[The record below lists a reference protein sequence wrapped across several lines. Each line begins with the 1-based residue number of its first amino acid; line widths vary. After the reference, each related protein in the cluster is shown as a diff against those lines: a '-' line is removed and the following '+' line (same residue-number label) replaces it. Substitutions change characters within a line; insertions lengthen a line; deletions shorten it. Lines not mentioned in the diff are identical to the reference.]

1 MSDNIIWF
9 ETLDSTNS
17 EANRRMEDA
26 EDFTV
31 YAARF
36 QTNGRGQ
43 KGNTWES
50 AVGENLTFSILVKP
64 AGLKAEDQ
72 FLLSEVAAL
81 GVVSYLTSKGLEA
94 KIKWPNDIYVFDN
107 KICGILIE
115 HYLGS
120 DKLSASILG
129 IGLNLNQKKFASAAP
144 NPTSLFLETG
154 KIYKLEDE
162 LILLSRFIKR
172 FYNMINQNAYEQ
184 MADTINNEY
193 LSRLYRLREFHFYED
208 AGTNEIFEAQIVG
221 IDQNACL
228 LLERRG
234 GEVESYAFKEIKYVL
249 NH

>member
-50 AVGENLTFSILVKP
+50 AVGENLTFSIIVKP

-115 HYLGS
+115 H
-120 DKLSASILG
+120 
-129 IGLNLNQKKFASAAP
+129 
-144 NPTSLFLETG
+144 
-154 KIYKLEDE
+154 
-162 LILLSRFIKR
+162 
-172 FYNMINQNAYEQ
+172 
-184 MADTINNEY
+184 
-193 LSRLYRLREFHFYED
+193 
-208 AGTNEIFEAQIVG
+208 
-221 IDQNACL
+221 
-228 LLERRG
+228 
-234 GEVESYAFKEIKYVL
+234 
-249 NH
+249 